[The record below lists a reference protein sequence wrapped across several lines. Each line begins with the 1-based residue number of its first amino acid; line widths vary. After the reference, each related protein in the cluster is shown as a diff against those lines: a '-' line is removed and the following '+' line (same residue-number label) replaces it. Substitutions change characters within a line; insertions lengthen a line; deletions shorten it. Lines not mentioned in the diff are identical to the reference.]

1 MSAEE
6 LERLG
11 RDMPRLAL
19 MAQEELE
26 RALSGPEGS
35 DTKRAKELS
44 GILKDLTQL
53 ARELRPEEARPVT
66 VRFLDGTDEAAE

>member
-1 MSAEE
+1 MSTGE
-6 LERLG
+6 LEQLG

-19 MAQEELE
+19 IAQEELE

-53 ARELRPEEARPVT
+53 ARELRPEESHPVT
-66 VRFLDGTDEAAE
+66 VRFLGDTDEAAM